1 MIRNIRL
8 LLCGLLSVAIS
19 CSSSSEEPAPAPAP
33 NTPTRL
39 AAPQP
44 TVSGET
50 AETAFT
56 IEWNAVANADYY
68 RCTIDGKEEQTVR
81 TTRLSVSG
89 RTPDTSYTVRVQA
102 CSDDETKF
110 LASEWGSATV
120 RTAAPTVRKE
130 YKLVWSDEFDG
141 TELDRTVWDYQLGGG
156 GFGNQEKQYY
166 TDRPE
171 NVRVEEGC
179 LVIEA
184 RKEQYENN
192 SYTSG
197 RINSKNRKAFAY
209 GKFEARLQLAKGTGT
224 WSAYWMMGNNYD
236 IYRWPAC
243 GEIDIMEH
251 VGKEPTMISHAL
263 HTSEANGTNGRNWNS
278 RKYIDGIEEGFH
290 TYTFVWE
297 KDWDNGD
304 DLLQFLVD
312 GEVTAQRY
320 QPHGATDYKVWPFD
334 KEFFLIF
341 NLAIGGTWGGAIDD
355 SIFNEPVQMKVD
367 YIRVYQR
374 VD

>member
-1 MIRNIRL
+1 MIRNIHL
-8 LLCGLLSVAIS
+8 LLGSLLLIFTG
-19 CSSSSEEPAPAPAP
+19 CSGDSEEPAPAG
-33 NTPTRL
+33 RL
-39 AAPQP
+39 TAPQP
-44 TVSGET
+44 VAVPGQTE
-50 AETAFT
+50 ATAFA
-56 IEWNAVANADYY
+56 IQWEAVANADYY
-68 RCTIDGKEEQTVR
+68 RYSVNDLEELTAAEPR
-81 TTRLSVSG
+81 ITVSG
-89 RTPDTSYTVRVQA
+89 LTPETSYTVRVQA
-102 CSDDETKF
+102 CSNDTAHYS
-110 LASEWGSATV
+110 ASEWGTVTV
-120 RTAAPTVRKE
+120 RTTARKP

-141 TELDRTVWDYQLGGG
+141 TSLDLDVWDYQLGGG

-171 NVRVEEGC
+171 NVRLEDGC

-184 RKEQYENN
+184 RKEAYGNN

-197 RINSKNRKAFAY
+197 RINSKNRKAFLY
-209 GKFEARLQLAKGTGT
+209 GKLEARLQLAKGAGT

-251 VGKEPTMISHAL
+251 VGKDPTMISHAL

-278 RKYIDGIEEGFH
+278 RKYFDNIEEGFH

-304 DLLQFLVD
+304 DLLQFMVD
-312 GEVTAQRY
+312 GAVTAQRY
-320 QPHGATDYKVWPFD
+320 QPHGVSDYKIWPFD

-341 NLAIGGTWGGAIDD
+341 NLAIGGTWGGTIDD

-374 VD
+374 AD